1 MAEGDT
7 FDATNRLCDFI
18 VGFQLDSGSEVLR
31 RRAKDLL
38 ADTFGVTIAAAGDEV
53 AHVVGQ
59 LHAGDSPCGPMS
71 LIGHG
76 STQSAGAAAF
86 HNGALAH
93 ALEFDDS
100 TLNPV
105 GHPSCVIVPALFALA
120 EKTQASGRAFLEA
133 YIVGL
138 EIHSRLGQAELGGWS
153 AGGFWL
159 PIGHVSLLGAAAACA
174 KLLQSNRFETEQA
187 LGLAAHFSGGLA
199 VSNGSLAKPI
209 GSGASARAAL
219 EAAMLAKAGAT
230 APAQVVERPQGFADV
245 FLGPGHDLAKA
256 LAKLGAP
263 HHLEE
268 IGIAIKRYPSCYA
281 THWGVDALL
290 LLIAEH
296 DLRADDIEAIVLEH
310 PASGA
315 FCDNPDPTNTEEARF
330 SHEYNL
336 SVAVLDGVP
345 GPASYTAERLAKPD
359 VRDFLKRVRT
369 RNHADELAPPKAWEY
384 LVTVTTGSGKV
395 VSRAVP
401 RPLGHPRHPMSTA
414 DLQAKVFTCVEP
426 VLGADQTGLLL
437 KFVDEIETL
446 STLSHITSVLSN
458 IRTPHVG
465 RGT

>member
-1 MAEGDT
+1 MAEGDP
-7 FDATNRLCDFI
+7 FEATKRLCGFI
-18 VGFQLDSGSEVLR
+18 VGFDLDTASDVLR

-38 ADTFGVTIAAAGDEV
+38 ADTFGVMIAAAGDEV

-71 LIGHG
+71 LVGHG
-76 STQSAGAAAF
+76 STQSAGSAAF

-120 EKTQASGRAFLEA
+120 EKTQASGRAFLQA
-133 YIVGL
+133 YLVGL
-138 EIHSRLGQAELGGWS
+138 EVHSRLGQAELGGWS
-153 AGGFWL
+153 AGGMWL
-159 PIGHVSLLGAAAACA
+159 PIGHVSLMGAAAACA
-174 KLLQSNRFETEQA
+174 KLLQSNLTETEHA

-199 VSNGSLAKPI
+199 VSNGALAKPI
-209 GSGASARAAL
+209 GSGASARSAL

-230 APAQVVERPQGFADV
+230 APTQVIERPQGFADV
-245 FLGPGHDLAKA
+245 FLGPGHDLPKA

-290 LLIAEH
+290 LLVGEHHIRAE
-296 DLRADDIEAIVLEH
+296 DVEAIVLEH
-310 PASGA
+310 PSSGA
-315 FCDNPDPTNTEEARF
+315 FCDNADPTNTEEARF

-336 SVAVLDGVP
+336 AVAVLDGVP
-345 GPASYTAERLAKPD
+345 GPGSYTAERLAKPD
-359 VRDFLKRVRT
+359 VRGLLKRVRT
-369 RNHADELAPPKAWEY
+369 RNHADEVAPPKAWEY
-384 LVTVTTGSGKV
+384 LVTVTTRSGQV

-401 RPLGHPRHPMSTA
+401 RPLGHPRHPMGPA
-414 DLQAKVFTCVEP
+414 DLQAKFFTCVEP
-426 VLGADQTGLLL
+426 ALGKDQARLLL

-458 IRTPHVG
+458 IRTARAG
-465 RGT
+465 RGI